1 MKTYILNYTMFF
13 VDSPSQTHKMKIK
26 NCLSDLHAKVRL
38 EDYLKRRHS
47 NFERLQ
53 VDSCHEE
60 NDLFKY
66 FGDIFG
72 PFK

>member
-1 MKTYILNYTMFF
+1 MKTYILNHTIFF
-13 VDSPSQTHKMKIK
+13 VDRPTKTHKIKIK
-26 NCLSDLHAKVRL
+26 NCLSDLHAKIRL
-38 EDYLKRRHS
+38 GDYLKRKHS

-60 NDLFKY
+60 SDLFNL
-66 FGDIFG
+66 FGDIFK